1 MRKKICAAMF
11 ILSLIYMIGVA
22 GTSDTVG
29 MEFTELAMR
38 MFGSGAVMLLCIW
51 IGGFNE

>member
-1 MRKKICAAMF
+1 
-11 ILSLIYMIGVA
+11 
-22 GTSDTVG
+22 

-51 IGGFNE
+51 IGGFNEWATMISLSVGSIHPMKTSLK